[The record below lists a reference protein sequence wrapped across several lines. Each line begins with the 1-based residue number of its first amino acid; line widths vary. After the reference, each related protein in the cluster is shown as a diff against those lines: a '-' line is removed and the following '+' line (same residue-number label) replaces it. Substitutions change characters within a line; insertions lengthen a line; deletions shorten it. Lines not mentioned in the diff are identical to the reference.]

1 MYSRLIYYHGTGLRA
16 IKPMMIISILL
27 LQMGYIV
34 ERQDCNQREF
44 VIVLRPWGQ
53 DFVDVLYRFF
63 WNM

>member
-1 MYSRLIYYHGTGLRA
+1 
-16 IKPMMIISILL
+16 MMIISILL

-53 DFVDVLYRFF
+53 DFVDVQIFLEYVMVQIYF
-63 WNM
+63 